1 MFIKHNSCKMDI
13 SPMCYQMFDFR
24 LICSYAKVFIRT
36 FKTVSTND
44 K

>member
-1 MFIKHNSCKMDI
+1 MDI

-36 FKTVSTND
+36 FKTVPTND